1 MNKIKVFESKQI
13 RTQWDSEK
21 EEWYFSVVDVVGVL
35 ADSAG
40 FQTARKY
47 WNKLKQRLNEEGSEL
62 VTICHQLKMKSP
74 KDGKMYETD
83 VLDTKGILRLIQSIP
98 SPKAEPFKLWLA
110 EVGNDRIE
118 EIYDPEKAIQ
128 RALTFYRKKGYSEDW
143 INQRLKTIEM
153 RKELTDEW
161 KRTGVKEGIEYAIL
175 TDEMT
180 KAWTDMT
187 TRQYKDFKSLTK
199 ENLRDN
205 MTNFELVLNLLAEQ
219 TTKHISEGRNPK
231 TFSESKAIAKRGG
244 IAARTAREY
253 AEKESGKPII
263 TSANAKTNLSNENS
277 KLLNN
282 NKDKE

>member
-1 MNKIKVFESKQI
+1 
-13 RTQWDSEK
+13 
-21 EEWYFSVVDVVGVL
+21 
-35 ADSAG
+35 
-40 FQTARKY
+40 
-47 WNKLKQRLNEEGSEL
+47 
-62 VTICHQLKMKSP
+62 
-74 KDGKMYETD
+74 
-83 VLDTKGILRLIQSIP
+83 LDTKGILRLIQSIP

-128 RALTFYRKKGYSEDW
+128 RAFDFYRKKGYSEDW

-161 KRTGVKEGIEYAIL
+161 QRVGIQTGKEYAIL

-187 TRQYKDFKSLTK
+187 TRQYKDLKGLSK

-231 TFSESKAIAKRGG
+231 TFDESREIAKRGG
-244 IAARTAREY
+244 TAARKAREY
-253 AEKESGKPII
+253 AESESGKPVI
-263 TSANAKTNLSNENS
+263 TSKNAKMLED
-277 KLLNN
+277 K
-282 NKDKE
+282 KDE

>member
-13 RTQWDSEK
+13 RTEWNSEK

-35 ADSAG
+35 TDSPNP
-40 FQTARKY
+40 RKY
-47 WNKLKQRLNEEGSEL
+47 WSVLKTRLKTEGSEL
-62 VTICHQLKMKSP
+62 TTNCSQLKLQSA
-74 KDGKMYETD
+74 DGKFYNQD

-110 EVGNDRIE
+110 EVGYDRIE

-128 RALTFYRKKGYSEDW
+128 RALTFYRKKGYNEDW
-143 INQRLKTIEM
+143 INQRIKTIEM

-161 KRTGVKEGIEYAIL
+161 KRSGVNEGIEYAIL

-180 KAWTDMT
+180 KAWTDMN
-187 TRQYKDFKSLTK
+187 TRQYKDFKGLSK

-231 TFSESKAIAKRGG
+231 TFTESKEIAKEGG
-244 IAARTAREY
+244 FAARIARDY
-253 AEKESGKPII
+253 AEEKSGKPVI
-263 TSANAKTNLSNENS
+263 TKANANSNLIGKND
-277 KLLNN
+277 KLLSSKKA
-282 NKDKE
+282 NKK

>member
-13 RTQWDSEK
+13 RTEWNSEK

-35 ADSAG
+35 TDSPNP
-40 FQTARKY
+40 RKY
-47 WNKLKQRLNEEGSEL
+47 WSVLKTRLKAEGSEL
-62 VTICHQLKMKSP
+62 TTNCSQLKLQSA
-74 KDGKMYETD
+74 DGKFYNQD

-110 EVGNDRIE
+110 EVGYDRIE

-128 RALTFYRKKGYSEDW
+128 RALTFYRKKGYNEDW
-143 INQRLKTIEM
+143 INQRIKTIEM

-161 KRTGVKEGIEYAIL
+161 KRSGVNEGIEYAIL

-180 KAWTDMT
+180 KAWTDMN
-187 TRQYKDFKSLTK
+187 TRQYKDFKGLSK

-231 TFSESKAIAKRGG
+231 TFTESKEIAKEGG
-244 IAARTAREY
+244 FAARIARDY
-253 AEKESGKPII
+253 AEEKSGKPVI
-263 TSANAKTNLSNENS
+263 TKANANSNLIGKND
-277 KLLNN
+277 KLLSSKKA
-282 NKDKE
+282 NKK